1 MLSFHQDQIFYLIGE
16 IVVFIGLFF
25 MASAVIGAI
34 LVLYSYKTGNFFAAR
49 PMLVSIIFLESS
61 IKSIFRLARVNED
74 IVDDVGVSLRN
85 NINRKEFLRVPKRE
99 RVIFIP
105 QCLRSINCPAKL
117 TPEGIK
123 CLACGLCGISEAKKY
138 SEELGYK
145 FFVVPGSSFIKRIV
159 KKYRPRAIVGVGC
172 QMEIKEG
179 LDMCRG
185 HGIPAV
191 GVPLSQAGC
200 VATKE
205 LIILALILSRS
216 LS

>member
-49 PMLVSIIFLESS
+49 LMLVSIVFLESS

-74 IVDDVGVSLRN
+74 IVDDVGVRLRN

-123 CLACGLCGISEAKKY
+123 CLACGLCGISEAKRNA
-138 SEELGYK
+138 EEMGYK

-185 HGIPAV
+185 RGIPAV
-191 GVPLSQAGC
+191 GVPLLQAGC
-200 VATKE
+200 VATKVDWNKFYE
-205 LIILALILSRS
+205 AISE
-216 LS
+216 

>member
-1 MLSFHQDQIFYLIGE
+1 MLSVHQDQIFYLIGE
-16 IVVFIGLFF
+16 IVVFVGLFF
-25 MASAVIGAI
+25 LAGAVTGAT

-49 PMLVSIIFLESS
+49 LMLVSVIFLESS
-61 IKSIFRLARVNED
+61 IKSIFRLAKVDEG
-74 IVDDVGVSLRN
+74 IVDDVGVRLRN
-85 NINRKEFLRVPKRE
+85 NIGRKEFLRVPKKE
-99 RVIFIP
+99 RIIFIP

-123 CLACGLCGISEAKKY
+123 CLACGLCGIGEAKKN
-138 SEELGYK
+138 SEGLGYK

-185 HGIPAV
+185 RGIPAV

-200 VATKE
+200 VATKVDWNKFYE
-205 LIILALILSRS
+205 TISE
-216 LS
+216 

>member
-1 MLSFHQDQIFYLIGE
+1 MRQYMLSFHQDQIFYLIGE

-49 PMLVSIIFLESS
+49 LMLVSIVFLESS

-74 IVDDVGVSLRN
+74 IVDDVGVRLRN

-123 CLACGLCGISEAKKY
+123 CLACGLCGIGEAKRNA
-138 SEELGYK
+138 EEMGYK
-145 FFVVPGSSFIKRIV
+145 FFVVPGSS
-159 KKYRPRAIVGVGC
+159 
-172 QMEIKEG
+172 
-179 LDMCRG
+179 L
-185 HGIPAV
+185 
-191 GVPLSQAGC
+191 
-200 VATKE
+200 
-205 LIILALILSRS
+205 
-216 LS
+216 